1 MRPIIEDLENPM
13 VCFSEQRGPKV
24 IGKCAC
30 GCGEEIID
38 GYEHIF
44 WDGYYFDDYECLMRF
59 IGAEWRDV

>member
-1 MRPIIEDLENPM
+1 MNITIENPM
-13 VCFSEQRGPKV
+13 VRYTERPAR
-24 IGKCAC
+24 IIAKCAC
-30 GCGEEIID
+30 GCGESIIE